1 MSWQQRKHWRSFHT
15 NSYEM
20 KRVDTKRVTV
30 SIVIIVLCFL
40 AYNMTTDSLNTN
52 ERAALVI
59 LIAASGFWTTESVP
73 LVATSLL
80 IPLLQSILGIQ
91 EFRAALAPFFDPVI
105 MLLLGGFL
113 LAVAVEKY
121 DLDEFFA
128 YQIVSH
134 VKTGVHGVVLILM
147 LTTGFLS
154 MWISN
159 TASAAL
165 MITLAL
171 KITQEVQDKK
181 GNFSK
186 IMVLAIAYSSTAG
199 GLSTLVGTTTC
210 AMAAASIKDLV
221 GVEITFL
228 GWVFYGLPIT
238 VVMILVAWVLLFTLF
253 PTDVKEVPELGYELK
268 PLTEKQKH
276 TLVIFVASILAW
288 LTSKLPLP
296 LASLVG
302 WSGHGYSSSIIAAM
316 IAVALFYVGLL
327 DQNDIRQANWSIIL
341 LIGGGLSLGKALEVS
356 GLVFKISELLL
367 LFTGGGSP
375 LLVIGLVTVFG
386 LGISVVASTTASAG
400 IFLPIAIGLGQ
411 STGISPVIL
420 AVAVGISTSLDFM
433 LPVGTPPNAIA
444 YSTGKVSMGEMIKA
458 GVILDIL
465 GAAITILLAWLFW
478 PMLI

>member
-1 MSWQQRKHWRSFHT
+1 MGRLDR
-15 NSYEM
+15 
-20 KRVDTKRVTV
+20 KRVAVT
-30 SIVIIVLCFL
+30 IAVILICYI
-40 AYNMTTDSLNTN
+40 AYNITADSLSTS
-52 ERAALVI
+52 ERAALVV
-59 LIAASGFWTTESVP
+59 LIAASGLWTTEAVP

-80 IPLLQSILGIQ
+80 IPLLQSLLGIQ
-91 EFRAALAPFFDPVI
+91 DFRAALAPFFDPVN

-113 LAVAVEKY
+113 LAVSVEKY

-128 YQIVSH
+128 YQIVSR
-134 VKTGVHGVVLILM
+134 VKTGVRGVVLIIM

-165 MITLAL
+165 MITMAL
-171 KITQEVQDKK
+171 KITQDVQDKK

-186 IMVLAIAYSSTAG
+186 IMVLAIAYSATAG

-228 GWVFYGLPIT
+228 GWVFYGLPIS
-238 VVMILVAWVLLFTLF
+238 VIMILVVWVLLFALF
-253 PTDVKEVPELGYELK
+253 PTDVNEVPKIGYELK
-268 PLTEKQKH
+268 PLSEKQKH
-276 TLVIFVASILAW
+276 TLIIFVASIFAW
-288 LTSKLPLP
+288 LTSKLPIP
-296 LASLVG
+296 IASLIG

-316 IAVALFYVGLL
+316 IAIALFYVGLL
-327 DQNDIRQANWSIIL
+327 DQNDVRQANWSIIL
-341 LIGGGLSLGKALEVS
+341 LIGVGLSLGKALEVS
-356 GLVFKISELLL
+356 GLVIKISELLL

-375 LLVIGLVTVFG
+375 LLVIALVTVFG
-386 LGISVVASTTASAG
+386 LGISIVASNTASAG

-458 GVILDIL
+458 GIILDLL